1 MKLEDGIYEVEDLF
15 YENCKFVVVAAQNDI
30 EFAHDASPEMRLKLE
45 VLHPDLDL
53 SKPIKVQENVS
64 SERCE
69 FMKSALKSVLAS
81 STNSKRMAKTIADA
95 LDVFC
100 GCSMFE
106 TSFFLTALLAGG
118 LNYIVQ
124 KNGAPAAESV
134 IMHKG
139 SPCGIN
145 TVMARTILACPVYI
159 KFRRAMHLKAK
170 RGNSA
175 DIKLHSVLMKT
186 PFNLKKYSWTK
197 ADAEESLAIVKAN
210 PFLSQYI

>member
-1 MKLEDGIYEVEDLF
+1 MKLKDGIYEVEDPF

-30 EFAHDASPEMRLKLE
+30 EFAHEISPEMRLKLE
-45 VLHPDLDL
+45 VIHPDLDF
-53 SKPIKVQENVS
+53 
-64 SERCE
+64 SESVKITKRISRTRCE
-69 FMKSALKSVLAS
+69 FMKSALKSILAS
-81 STNSKRMAKTIADA
+81 STDSKRMAKAIADA

-100 GCSMFE
+100 GCSIFE
-106 TSFFLTALLAGG
+106 TSFFLTSLLASG

-124 KNGAPAAESV
+124 ENGEPVAESV

-139 SPCGIN
+139 SSCRID
-145 TVMARTILACPVYI
+145 TVMARTILACPAYI
-159 KFRRAMHLKAK
+159 KFRRAMQLNAK
-170 RGNSA
+170 HGNPT

>member
-1 MKLEDGIYEVEDLF
+1 
-15 YENCKFVVVAAQNDI
+15 
-30 EFAHDASPEMRLKLE
+30 MRLKLE
-45 VLHPDLDL
+45 VLHPDLDF
-53 SKPIKVQENVS
+53 SKPVKVQENVS

-81 STNSKRMAKTIADA
+81 STDSKRMAKAIADV

-106 TSFFLTALLAGG
+106 TSFFLTALLASG

-134 IMHKG
+134 VMHKG
-139 SPCGIN
+139 SPCRIN

-159 KFRRAMHLKAK
+159 KFRHAMHLKAEH
-170 RGNSA
+170 GDPA

-197 ADAEESLAIVKAN
+197 ADAEESLAIVEAN

>member
-69 FMKSALKSVLAS
+69 FMKSALKSILAS
-81 STNSKRMAKTIADA
+81 STDSKRMAKAIADV

-100 GCSMFE
+100 GCSIFE
-106 TSFFLTALLAGG
+106 TSFFLTSLLAGG

-124 KNGAPAAESV
+124 ENGEPASESV
-134 IMHKG
+134 IMRKG
-139 SPCGIN
+139 SSCRID
-145 TVMARTILACPVYI
+145 TVMARTILACPAYI
-159 KFRRAMHLKAK
+159 KFRHAMQLNAK
-170 RGNSA
+170 HGNPT

>member
-1 MKLEDGIYEVEDLF
+1 MKLEDGIYEVKDLF
-15 YENCKFVVVAAQNDI
+15 YENRKFAVVVAQNDI
-30 EFAHDASPEMRLKLE
+30 EFAHDVSPEMRLKLE
-45 VLHPDLDL
+45 VLHPDLDF

-81 STNSKRMAKTIADA
+81 STDSKRMAKAIADA

-106 TSFFLTALLAGG
+106 STFFLHTLLSGG
-118 LNYIVQ
+118 LNYTVQ

-134 IMHKG
+134 VMHKG
-139 SPCGIN
+139 SPCRIN

-159 KFRRAMHLKAK
+159 KFRRAMQLKAE
-170 RGNSA
+170 RGNPA
-175 DIKLHSVLMKT
+175 DIKLHSALMKT
-186 PFNLKKYSWTK
+186 PFNLKDYSWAKT
-197 ADAEESLAIVKAN
+197 DAEESLAIVKAN
-210 PFLSQYI
+210 PFLNQYI

>member
-1 MKLEDGIYEVEDLF
+1 MKLENGIYEVEDVF
-15 YENCKFVVVAAQNDI
+15 YENRKFVVVAVQNDI
-30 EFAHDASPEMRLKLE
+30 EFTHDTGPETRLKLE
-45 VLHPDLDL
+45 VLHPDLDF
-53 SKPIKVQENVS
+53 SKPIKVQKNVS

-81 STNSKRMAKTIADA
+81 STNSKRMAKTIADV

-106 TSFFLTALLAGG
+106 TSFFLTVLLANG

-124 KNGAPAAESV
+124 KNGAPAVESV
-134 IMHKG
+134 ITRKDRPHR
-139 SPCGIN
+139 IN
-145 TVMARTILACPVYI
+145 TVTAKAILTCPVYT
-159 KFRRAMHLKAK
+159 KFIRAMQLKAE
-170 RGNSA
+170 RGDPA
-175 DIKLHSVLMKT
+175 DIKLQSVLMNT

-197 ADAEESLAIVKAN
+197 ADAEESLAIVEAN

>member
-30 EFAHDASPEMRLKLE
+30 EFAHDASSEMRLKLE
-45 VLHPDLDL
+45 VLHPDLDF
-53 SKPIKVQENVS
+53 SKSIKVQENIS

-69 FMKSALKSVLAS
+69 FIKSALKSVLAS
-81 STNSKRMAKTIADA
+81 STDSKRMAKTIADI

-106 TSFFLTALLAGG
+106 TSFFLATLLAGG

-124 KNGAPAAESV
+124 KNGAPVAESA
-134 IMHKG
+134 IMRKG
-139 SPCGIN
+139 RCRID

-159 KFRRAMHLKAK
+159 KFRHAMRLKAEH
-170 RGNSA
+170 GDPA

-197 ADAEESLAIVKAN
+197 ADAEESLAIVEAN